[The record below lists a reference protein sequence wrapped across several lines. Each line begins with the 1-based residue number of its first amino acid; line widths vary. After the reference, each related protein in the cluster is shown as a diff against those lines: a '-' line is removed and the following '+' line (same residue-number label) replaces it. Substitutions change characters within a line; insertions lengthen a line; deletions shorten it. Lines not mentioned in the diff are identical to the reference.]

1 MILKDYQSE
10 ALDWLEKYFRSC
22 RTCKNPRQAYEET
35 TQEWKGMRL
44 NYAPLSTL
52 PETPY
57 VCLRIPTGGGKTLI
71 GGLAIER
78 ANRSLLFT
86 RHSLTLWLVPS
97 EPIRAQTLRMLREPG
112 ELLHQSVFSALG
124 EVEVMDIDEALR
136 MKSHVLSGAN
146 VIIVSTMQSFKQAE
160 TDRLTVYKQN
170 TDMQEHFDGIN
181 DPTIIGNQSLVDAL
195 RLRHPFII
203 VDEAHNQGTSLAF
216 DTLARLEPSAILEL
230 TATPDRKLQ
239 PSNVLFSVSAASL
252 HAEDMIKMP
261 IEVVRRENWKD
272 TLRDSIACL
281 NMLQQK
287 ANEEQDATGEY
298 FRPIMLLQ
306 AERKDAEH
314 ETLVPEVVKQT
325 LIEDFGIPENEI
337 AIATGVQDELS
348 GHDDVLAQEC
358 PIRFIITVDKLREG
372 WDCPFAYVLCSFR
385 NTTSSTAAEQ
395 ILGRILRMPH
405 AQRKTLQE
413 LNEAY
418 AFVTSTNF
426 VATVE
431 SLRDGLVRSGFE
443 RQETNELLHAVD
455 AGDERTLFDAA
466 PSVTYESPE
475 LPPLGAF
482 TGKLFEQV
490 EITPEESK
498 VTLKGDF
505 SPALAT
511 KLENAFMTNGGKEA
525 ARKALARLRGEHP
538 VPEKTPAERGETFN
552 VPLLAIKQGSIFE
565 PFEETHL
572 LEGEWR
578 LLDYSFELSEVDFS
592 KPAIR
597 AQGGRI
603 VLKDEHVRFEH
614 IEQIEHQLA
623 LLDYQTDHD
632 QLWLVSWLERN
643 IYEESIIPDEKAA
656 FLNGAVTW
664 LIERRGFSIEELLYA
679 KFRLREA
686 LEHKIQESKR
696 EAMKNVYQSLIKM
709 ADDFSSSGDVEMVFQ
724 SGRYAYDFIY
734 SGFTELPKHFF
745 PQIGNLKSSGEEF
758 ECAHFIATELPRV
771 EYWVR
776 NIERKLMS
784 FSLQTSTDRFYPDFL
799 VKLTDGRILVIE
811 YKNTRDWDL
820 PDNIEKRQ
828 LGGLWEKRSTGK
840 CLFVM
845 PKGREWDAILNK
857 IKE

>member
-1 MILKDYQSE
+1 MILKDYQSQ
-10 ALDWLEKYFRSC
+10 ALDWLEKYFRNC
-22 RTCKNPRQAYEET
+22 RACKNPRQAYEET

-97 EPIRAQTLRMLREPG
+97 EPIRTQTLRMLREPV

-136 MKSHVLSGAN
+136 MKSHVLSGAS
-146 VIIVSTMQSFKQAE
+146 VIIVSTMQSFKQTE

-170 TDMQEHFDGIN
+170 TDMQEHFDGITN
-181 DPTIIGNQSLVDAL
+181 PAIIGKQSLVDAL

-203 VDEAHNQGTSLAF
+203 VDEAHNQGTELAF

-261 IEVVRRENWKD
+261 LQVVRRENWKD

-287 ANEEQDATGEY
+287 ASEEQKSTGEY

-348 GHDDVLAQEC
+348 GHDDVLAPEC

-431 SLRDGLVRSGFE
+431 SLRDGLVRNGFE
-443 RQETNELLHAVD
+443 RQETKELLHAVN

-475 LPPLGAF
+475 VPSPEALA
-482 TGKLFEQV
+482 GKLAEQV
-490 EITPEESK
+490 EVTPESST

-505 SPALAT
+505 SPSLAT
-511 KLENAFMTNGGKEA
+511 KLEGAFQTGEGKETV
-525 ARKALARLRGEHP
+525 RKALAKLRGEHL
-538 VPEKTPAERGETFN
+538 VPEKTPSERGETFA
-552 VPLLAIKQGSIFE
+552 VPLLAIRQGSIFE

-572 LEGEWR
+572 LQGEWR
-578 LLDYSFELSEVDFS
+578 LLDHSFELSEAEFS
-592 KPAIR
+592 KPSVR

-623 LLDYQTDHD
+623 LLDYQNNHD
-632 QLWLVSWLERN
+632 QMWLVSWLERN
-643 IYEESIIPDEKAA
+643 IHEESIIPDEKAA
-656 FLNGAVTW
+656 FLNGAVTR
-664 LIERRGFSIEELLYA
+664 LMERRDFTIEELLYA

-686 LEHKIQESKR
+686 LEHKIQEAKR
-696 EAMKNVYQSLIKM
+696 GAMKSVYQSLIEV
-709 ADDFSSSGDVEMVFQ
+709 ADDFSSSGDAEMVFQ

-776 NIERKLMS
+776 NVERKPTS

-799 VKLTDGRILVIE
+799 VMLTDQRVLAIE

>member
-1 MILKDYQSE
+1 MILKDYQSQ
-10 ALDWLEKYFRSC
+10 ALNWLEKYFRNC
-22 RTCKNPRQAYEET
+22 RACKNPRQAYEET

-71 GGLAIER
+71 SGLAIER

-97 EPIRAQTLRMLREPG
+97 EPIREQTLRMLREPG

-136 MKSHVLSGAN
+136 MKSHVLAGAS

-170 TDMQEHFDGIN
+170 TDMQEHFEGIT
-181 DPTIIGNQSLVDAL
+181 DAAVIGNQSLVDAL

-203 VDEAHNQGTSLAF
+203 VDEAHNQGTQLAF

-261 IEVVRRENWKD
+261 LEVVRRESWKD
-272 TLRDSIACL
+272 TPRDSIACL

-287 ANEEQDATGEY
+287 ANAEQDATGEY
-298 FRPIMLLQ
+298 MRPIMLLQ
-306 AERKDAEH
+306 AERKDSEH
-314 ETLVPEVVKQT
+314 ETLVPETVKRS
-325 LIEDFGIPENEI
+325 LIEDFGVPEKEI
-337 AIATGVQDELS
+337 AIATGVQDDLS
-348 GHDDVLAQEC
+348 DHGNILAPEC
-358 PIRFIITVDKLREG
+358 PVRFIITVDKLREG

-405 AQRKTLQE
+405 AQRKTQQE

-455 AGDERTLFDAA
+455 AGDERTLFNAA

-475 LPPLGAF
+475 LPPPDVLAGN
-482 TGKLFEQV
+482 LSEHV
-490 EITPEESK
+490 EITPEEFK

-505 SPALAT
+505 SPTLAT
-511 KLENAFMTNGGKEA
+511 RLENAFTTSEGKEA

-538 VPEKTPAERGETFN
+538 VPTKSPAERGESFS

-578 LLDYSFELSEVDFS
+578 LLDYSLELSDAEFP

-623 LLDYQTDHD
+623 MFDYQSDHD

-643 IYEESIIPDEKAA
+643 LYDESIIPDEKAA
-656 FLNGAVTW
+656 FLNGAVTA
-664 LIERRGFSIEELLYA
+664 LIGKRGLTIEELLYA

-686 LEHKIQESKR
+686 LERKMQDAKQ
-696 EAMKNVYQSLIKM
+696 EAMKNVYQTLM
-709 ADDFSSSGDVEMVFQ
+709 VVENNFSVRSDVGMVFQ
-724 SGRYAYDFIY
+724 NGRYAYDSIY
-734 SGFTELPKHFF
+734 SGSIELPKHFF
-745 PQIGNLKSSGEEF
+745 PQIGNLHEKGEEF
-758 ECAHFIATELPRV
+758 ECAHFIATELPGV
-771 EYWVR
+771 QYWIR
-776 NIERKLMS
+776 NVERKPTS

-799 VKLTDGRILVIE
+799 VKLTDGRVLAVE
-811 YKNTRDWDL
+811 YKGENIWDT
-820 PDNIEKRQ
+820 PDSIEKRQ
-828 LGGLWEKRSTGK
+828 LGELWEKRSNGQ

-845 PKGREWDAILNK
+845 TKGRGWET
-857 IKE
+857 IKQKTG

>member
-1 MILKDYQSE
+1 MILKNYQSQ
-10 ALDWLEKYFRSC
+10 ALDWLEKYFRNC
-22 RTCKNPRQAYEET
+22 RATKSAKEAYEIT
-35 TQEWKGMRL
+35 TEEWKGLKL
-44 NYAPLSTL
+44 NYAPLSSL

-78 ANRSLLFT
+78 ANRSLLFL

-97 EPIRAQTLRMLREPG
+97 EPIREQTLRMLRDPDQ
-112 ELLHQSVFSALG
+112 LLHQAVFSALG
-124 EVEVMDIDEALR
+124 EVEVMGIEEALR
-136 MKSHVLSGAN
+136 MKPHILQGSSI
-146 VIIVSTMQSFKQAE
+146 IIVATMQSFKQKD
-160 TDRLTVYKQN
+160 TDRLNVYKQN
-170 TDMQEHFDGIN
+170 TDMQSHFEGIS
-181 DPTIIGNQSLVDAL
+181 DPKKIGNQSLVDAL
-195 RLRHPFII
+195 RLRHSFII
-203 VDEAHNQGTSLAF
+203 VDEAHNQGTPLAF

-230 TATPDRKLQ
+230 TATPDRKYQ

-261 IEVVRRENWKD
+261 LEVVRRENWKD

-287 ANEEQDATGEY
+287 ANEESGTTREY
-298 FRPIMLLQ
+298 LRPIMLLQ
-306 AERKDAEH
+306 AERKDREH
-314 ETLVPEVVKQT
+314 ETLVPETVKKA
-325 LIEDFGIPENEI
+325 LMEDFGIAENEI
-337 AIATGVQDELS
+337 AIATGTQDDLFDHGNVLS
-348 GHDDVLAQEC
+348 PEC
-358 PIRFIITVDKLREG
+358 PVRFIITVDKLREG

-395 ILGRILRMPH
+395 ILGRILRMPY
-405 AQRKTLQE
+405 AKRKGIQQ

-418 AFVTSTNF
+418 AFVTSSNF

-443 RQETNELLHAVD
+443 RQETKELLHAVD

-466 PSVTYESPE
+466 PFVTYESPE
-475 LPPLGAF
+475 IPSPGALA
-482 TGKLFEQV
+482 GKLAEQV
-490 EITPEESK
+490 EVTPESST

-505 SPALAT
+505 SPSLAT
-511 KLENAFMTNGGKEA
+511 KLEGAFQTGEGKEA
-525 ARKALARLRGEHP
+525 ARKALAKLRGEHL
-538 VPEKTPAERGETFN
+538 VPEKTPSERGETFA
-552 VPLLAIKQGSIFE
+552 VPLLAIRQGSIFE

-572 LEGEWR
+572 LQGEWR
-578 LLDYSFELSEVDFS
+578 LLNHSFELSEAEFS
-592 KPAIR
+592 NPSVR

-623 LLDYQTDHD
+623 LLDYQSDHD
-632 QLWLVSWLERN
+632 QMWLVSWLERN
-643 IYEESIIPDEKAA
+643 IHEESIIPDEKSA
-656 FLNGAVTW
+656 FLNGAVTS
-664 LIERRGFSIEELLYA
+664 LIEQRNFTIEELLYA

-686 LEHKIQESKR
+686 LEHKIQEAKR
-696 EAMKNVYQSLIKM
+696 EAMKNVYQSLIKV
-709 ADDFSSSGDVEMVFQ
+709 ADDFSSSGDAEMVFQ

-745 PQIGNLKSSGEEF
+745 LQIGNLKSSGEEF

-776 NIERKLMS
+776 NVERKPTS

-799 VKLTDGRILVIE
+799 VMLTDRRVLAIE

-828 LGGLWEKRSTGK
+828 LGGLWEKRSAGK

-845 PKGREWDAILNK
+845 PKGREWDAILNRV
-857 IKE
+857 KE